1 MPDFTY
7 YPKTPRLS
15 SGYIITEKLDGSQ
28 AAVEMWRSRG
38 LTCLQAAKG
47 DF

>member
-15 SGYIITEKLDGSQ
+15 SGYIITEKRL
-28 AAVEMWRSRG
+28 ARLEERFE
-38 LTCLQAAKG
+38 G
-47 DF
+47 DYR